1 MVSQN
6 QMICHFLIFENLVWK
21 EFGEAQVVNF
31 LFKGL
36 VKEWML
42 VGFKLVFLFSN
53 RRDFFLANLEK
64 VVSFFISLESFSF
77 VNWRKIIIWNFKIR
91 NLDLILVQQLFT
103 LNSFVCC
110 LEWKQWVWMPK
121 LFFWEINRTL
131 EKIWRVNRV
140 SKMTLKVLRSTIH
153 SWFQSRVGLLKLRN

>member
-1 MVSQN
+1 MQ
-6 QMICHFLIFENLVWK
+6 
-21 EFGEAQVVNF
+21 AVNF

-42 VGFKLVFLFSN
+42 IGFKLVFLFSN
-53 RRDFFLANLEK
+53 GRDFFLTNFEK
-64 VVSFFISLESFSF
+64 VVSLFISLESFSF
-77 VNWRKIIIWNFKIR
+77 LNWRKLNILNVEISD
-91 NLDLILVQQLFT
+91 LDLILILQLFT

-131 EKIWRVNRV
+131 EKIWAD
-140 SKMTLKVLRSTIH
+140 SIILEMTLKVLRSTIH
-153 SWFQSRVGLLKLRN
+153 SWFQSRIKILQLS

>member
-1 MVSQN
+1 M
-6 QMICHFLIFENLVWK
+6 
-21 EFGEAQVVNF
+21 QVVNF

-42 VGFKLVFLFSN
+42 IGFKLVFLFSN
-53 RRDFFLANLEK
+53 GRDFFLTDSNAVAKQRLLEK
-64 VVSFFISLESFSF
+64 VVSLFISLESFSF
-77 VNWRKIIIWNFKIR
+77 VNWRKLNIWNIKIR

-121 LFFWEINRTL
+121 LFFWEINTL
-131 EKIWRVNRV
+131 EKIWRINSVLE
-140 SKMTLKVLRSTIH
+140 MTLKVLRSTIH
-153 SWFQSRVGLLKLRN
+153 SWFQSRILDVLNS